1 MTFGNNRH
9 KGLAELSN
17 GRFLNDVSLWP
28 YHLRLAGSVLTC
40 LALLLAILH
49 ECRVRHGNYDDGS
62 DEEKVTI
69 VAIRDDDMMED
80 LTDYG
85 DPL

>member
-1 MTFGNNRH
+1 MLR
-9 KGLAELSN
+9 
-17 GRFLNDVSLWP
+17 WP
-28 YHLRLAGSVLTC
+28 FHLRLIASLLTC
-40 LALLLAILH
+40 LALLLGLLH

-69 VAIRDDDMMED
+69 VAMRDDDMMED